1 MQLTTT
7 TFAKRLNL
15 PETLAMSV
23 ALMAPTTGM
32 VFVTPFLAAVS
43 GYNVPLAFVISLLGV
58 LIIGFSFGRL
68 GKTYVHAGSAYGLT
82 KDALGS
88 TAGVF
93 AGWGLTLTY
102 TLLTAA
108 LLAGTGEFANLAIAQ
123 VTGIQISW
131 VVLALIAAAV
141 VLWFAINNIRVSMRM
156 MLLLEG
162 LSMALIVVVSALIIG
177 HSHLTATTAV
187 QPFILNDKGVVGI
200 AEAMVFGLT
209 SFLGF
214 EGAATLGEESKDPKR
229 MVPLAIM
236 FSALVGGVFFIFVA
250 YSQTVGFGFTADGV
264 NKFSTD
270 AAPMNTLVQRYL
282 GNTFS
287 AMINVGAAI
296 SFFACAVAAVNGNS
310 RIVFALSRDRYLP
323 RPLAKLH
330 DATNTPRSAVYLVFT
345 IALALLGL
353 GVALF
358 QSPSNVLGYLSGLGT
373 FGALVAYGLVVFAS
387 LKAYWRS
394 DLRERKVLSMA
405 LPVIGLGLIGY
416 VIYGSV
422 YPVPAAPVNFFP
434 YIVLCYFAVVVTF
447 SLIYRRRT
455 SVVDLPKS
463 SMEMGVLQHVAEA
476 D

>member
-32 VFVTPFLAAVS
+32 VFVTPFLAAAS

-58 LIIGFSFGRL
+58 LVIGFSFGRL

-131 VVLALIAAAV
+131 VLLALIAGAV
-141 VLWFAINNIRVSMRM
+141 VLWFAINNVRVSMRM

-200 AEAMVFGLT
+200 AQAMVFGLT

-236 FSALVGGVFFIFVA
+236 FSALVGGVFFVFVA

-270 AAPMNTLVQRYL
+270 AAPMNTLVQQYL

-310 RIVFALSRDRYLP
+310 RIVFALSRDKYLP

-345 IALALLGL
+345 ISLALLGL

-358 QSPSNVLGYLSGLGT
+358 QTPSNVLGYLSGLGT

-405 LPVIGLGLIGY
+405 LPVMGLGLIGW

-434 YIVLCYFAVVVTF
+434 YIVLGYFAVVVTF

-455 SVVDLPKS
+455 SVVHLPTS
-463 SMEMGVLQHVAEA
+463 SMEIGVLQHVAEA